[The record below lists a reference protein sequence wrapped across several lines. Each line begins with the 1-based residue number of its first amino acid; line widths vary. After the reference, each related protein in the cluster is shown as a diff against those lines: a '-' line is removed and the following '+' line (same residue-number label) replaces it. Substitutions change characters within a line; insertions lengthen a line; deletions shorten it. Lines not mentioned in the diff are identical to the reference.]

1 MDHLKR
7 IENSEVSTIVRTDS
21 STDESIHRVKD
32 INAMPVS
39 NEALMS
45 EANKIAKDNLLIS
58 SDSNTGK

>member
-7 IENSEVSTIVRTDS
+7 IENNEVSTIVRTDS